1 MNTVV
6 DAIGHR
12 FRTESGK
19 DYGMDGSNEATA
31 SGQGGT

>member
-19 DYGMDGSNEATA
+19 DYEMDGSDT
-31 SGQGGT
+31 GT

>member
-19 DYGMDGSNEATA
+19 YYGMDGSDMGTA
-31 SGQGGT
+31 SEH